1 MASFVV
7 APEVRCFIC
16 LANSYKR
23 GGRCIA
29 GIEIDSDNSIIY
41 NKNGNPKWIR
51 PIADT
56 QYGEIPN
63 DEAECIKLLSHVGLS
78 NVEDIPRNVH
88 REDVLY
94 DSMELVSSKIFPQTK
109 FLDKLV
115 DKTHKSIFGNH
126 GKAVSVDMASSLD
139 YSLMFIHAE
148 NVRAYIDESRERAK
162 IRMCFIYNDA
172 EYDFPITDP
181 VFLDKVRKNPE
192 LFDVIPNVYL
202 TISLGLE
209 YEGWYHKL
217 VAGVII
223 PDDSLLSNSIEGVS
237 YMEQQRALHTNAY
250 VRWTPEEDELLT
262 SLFKKKSIQE
272 LTHIFGRNEGGIL
285 ARIKKLGLDNDTSA
299 PHEQSNWFDEYES
312 ELVRLLDQR
321 DEIEEQ
327 ISQLRQ
333 IILEQMEKYGE
344 EIVNSRS
351 FSISYVPAKTV
362 MQFDSRS
369 FRAENEDLYS
379 SYCSPKQRE
388 ASIIVK
394 RKRND

>member
-7 APEVRCFIC
+7 APDVRYFIC

-29 GIEIDSDNSIIY
+29 GVEIDSDNNIIY
-41 NKNGNPKWIR
+41 NRDGNPKWIR

-63 DEAECIKLLSHVGLS
+63 DDADCIKLFSHVCLL
-78 NVEDIPRNVH
+78 NVEENPLDVH
-88 REDVLY
+88 RENVLY
-94 DSMELVSSKIFPQTK
+94 DSMELLSSAFSLDTK
-109 FLDKLV
+109 FLNKLV

-126 GKAVSVDMASSLD
+126 GKAVSVDFASNLD
-139 YSLMFIHAE
+139 YSLMFINTQNA
-148 NVRAYIDESRERAK
+148 RTYIDESRERAK
-162 IRMCFIYNDA
+162 NRICFTYNGA

-181 VFLDKVRKNPE
+181 KFLDKFRRNPE

-202 TISLGLE
+202 TLSLGLE

-223 PDDSLLSNSIEGVS
+223 PDDSLQFNSIEGVS
-237 YMEQQRALHTNAY
+237 YMEQQRALHTKAY
-250 VRWTPEEDELLT
+250 ARWTPEEDERLT

-285 ARIKKLGLDNDTSA
+285 ARINKLGLDNDTSA
-299 PHEQSNWFDEYES
+299 PHEQSKWFDEYES

-321 DEIEEQ
+321 DEIDEQ

-394 RKRND
+394 RKRTD

>member
-7 APEVRCFIC
+7 APEVRYFIC

-78 NVEDIPRNVH
+78 NVEDNPRNVH

-139 YSLMFIHAE
+139 TMCWQWGASRLVPRPRLPLPSIRLPTIATTPTQE
-148 NVRAYIDESRERAK
+148 PGRTCSALWATTATTTSTWLLPTRWPTSYIA
-162 IRMCFIYNDA
+162 
-172 EYDFPITDP
+172 
-181 VFLDKVRKNPE
+181 
-192 LFDVIPNVYL
+192 
-202 TISLGLE
+202 
-209 YEGWYHKL
+209 
-217 VAGVII
+217 
-223 PDDSLLSNSIEGVS
+223 
-237 YMEQQRALHTNAY
+237 
-250 VRWTPEEDELLT
+250 
-262 SLFKKKSIQE
+262 
-272 LTHIFGRNEGGIL
+272 
-285 ARIKKLGLDNDTSA
+285 
-299 PHEQSNWFDEYES
+299 
-312 ELVRLLDQR
+312 
-321 DEIEEQ
+321 
-327 ISQLRQ
+327 
-333 IILEQMEKYGE
+333 
-344 EIVNSRS
+344 
-351 FSISYVPAKTV
+351 
-362 MQFDSRS
+362 
-369 FRAENEDLYS
+369 
-379 SYCSPKQRE
+379 
-388 ASIIVK
+388 
-394 RKRND
+394 

>member
-7 APEVRCFIC
+7 APEVRYFIC

-29 GIEIDSDNSIIY
+29 GIEIDSDNNIIY
-41 NKNGNPKWIR
+41 NKDGNPQWIR
-51 PIADT
+51 PIANT

-63 DEAECIKLLSHVGLS
+63 NEAECIKILSHVGLS
-78 NVEDIPRNVH
+78 NVEDNPRNVH
-88 REDVLY
+88 RENVLY
-94 DSMELVSSKIFPQTK
+94 DSMELVSSKILPHTK
-109 FLDKLV
+109 FLNELV

-126 GKAVSVDMASSLD
+126 GRAVSVDLASELD
-139 YSLMFIHAE
+139 YSLMFIHVQDA
-148 NVRAYIDESRERAK
+148 RAYIDESRERTK
-162 IRMCFIYNDA
+162 NRMCFVYNGA

-181 VFLDKVRKNPE
+181 MFLEKFMKNPE
-192 LFDVIPNVYL
+192 QFTIIPNAYL
-202 TISLGLE
+202 TLSLGLE
-209 YEGWYHKL
+209 FEGWHHKL

-223 PDDSLLSNSIEGVS
+223 PNDSLQSHSAEGVS
-237 YMEQQRALHTNAY
+237 YMEQQKALHTKAY
-250 VRWTPEEDELLT
+250 AKWTPEDDERLT

-285 ARIKKLGLDNDTSA
+285 ARISKLGLDNNGFT

-327 ISQLRQ
+327 ISLLRQ
-333 IILEQMEKYGE
+333 KILKQMEKYGE
-344 EIVNSRS
+344 EIVNSRF
-351 FSISYVPAKTV
+351 FSVNYVPAKTV

-379 SYCSPKQRE
+379 SYCRPKQRE

-394 RKRND
+394 RNRTD